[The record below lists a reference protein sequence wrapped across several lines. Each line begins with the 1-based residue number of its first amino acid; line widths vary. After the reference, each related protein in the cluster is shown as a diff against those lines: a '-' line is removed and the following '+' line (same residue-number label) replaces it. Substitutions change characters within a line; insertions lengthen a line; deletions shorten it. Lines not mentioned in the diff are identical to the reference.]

1 MPCTRANRNH
11 PSPQNNPNPIPINP
25 IVVEGIVSK
34 RVLSAMAN
42 YEINR
47 NMGPG
52 GGIGWESSQGYNR
65 GPPMT
70 CTYNDFMNCKAEILL

>member
-1 MPCTRANRNH
+1 MD
-11 PSPQNNPNPIPINP
+11 PS
-25 IVVEGIVSK
+25 VLEELVSQ
-34 RVLSAMAN
+34 RGVAAMAN

>member
-47 NMGPG
+47 NTRLG
-52 GGIGWESSQGYNR
+52 GGTRGERSQGDN
-65 GPPMT
+65 
-70 CTYNDFMNCKAEILL
+70 